1 MKLPRPQ
8 VDRNGFLSRS
18 PETSRLEGFS
28 DAVFGFSLTLLVV
41 ALEVP
46 KTFDD
51 LIANLRGFVAFGFS
65 FAMLYYVWNL
75 HYLVCR
81 RFGLEDTATRVLTGM
96 LLFVVA
102 LYVYPLKFLSTLFFG
117 SLLGFD
123 RHNGYSIRPTQMPA
137 LFQIYSLGFVLIF
150 GLIGL
155 MYAHAYQKREEL
167 EMDEIERVATRG
179 EMGLMAIMA
188 GVGLLSFAIAGV
200 VPGEGAGTAGFIYF
214 LIGPLAGWQGAHT
227 GRKVRALGGIAERL
241 ISDRESAG
249 L

>member
-1 MKLPRPQ
+1 MKLPRPE
-8 VDRNGFLSRS
+8 VDKNGFRSRS

-51 LIANLRGFVAFGFS
+51 LLANLRGFVAFGFS

-81 RFGLEDTATRVLTGM
+81 RFGLEDTVTRVLTGV

-102 LYVYPLKFLSTLFFG
+102 LYVYPLKFLATLFFG
-117 SLLGFD
+117 SLMGFD
-123 RHNGYSIRPTQMPA
+123 RGNGYQIRAEQMPV

-150 GLIGL
+150 GLLGL
-155 MYAHAYQKREEL
+155 MYGHAYRQREEL
-167 EMDEIERVATRG
+167 EMDEVERVATKG

-188 GVGLLSFAIAGV
+188 GVGLLRWGLRRWFRGRAR
-200 VPGEGAGTAGFIYF
+200 
-214 LIGPLAGWQGAHT
+214 GWRVSCT
-227 GRKVRALGGIAERL
+227 
-241 ISDRESAG
+241 S
-249 L
+249 